1 MGNSASLWQAV
12 FFDFDGVIADSNQ
25 LKADAFAALFVPYG
39 TEAQEAVA
47 RYHLENGGMPRQQK
61 LRHCFAAFAK
71 QILTDSELHCVSQE
85 FSTLV
90 LDKVVAAPLLPGA
103 LATLQQ
109 LRHTATPAF
118 VISGTPADEMRLIVA
133 RKGLDEY
140 FKEIHG
146 SPQSKVNILAD
157 LLIRYSF
164 IPDRCLFIG
173 DALTDYR
180 AALATG
186 LTFLGIV
193 PKDHNARFPENVPT
207 SPEVTLVF

>member
-1 MGNSASLWQAV
+1 MGSSASLWQAV

-25 LKADAFAALFVPYG
+25 LKADAFAALFAPYG
-39 TEAQEAVA
+39 TEAQEAVV

-71 QILTDSELHCVSQE
+71 QILTDSELHLVSQE

-103 LATLQQ
+103 LAALQQ
-109 LRHTATPAF
+109 LRHAATPAF

-133 RKGLDEY
+133 HKGLDGY
-140 FKEIHG
+140 FKEVHG
-146 SPQSKVNILAD
+146 SPLSKVDILAD
-157 LLIRYSF
+157 LLVRYGF
-164 IPDRCLFIG
+164 ISDRCLFIG

-180 AALATG
+180 AALATR
-186 LTFLGIV
+186 LAFLGIV
-193 PKDHNARFPENVPT
+193 SQERNNRFPEDVPT
-207 SPEVTLVF
+207 SPEITLVF